1 MKNNGPCT
9 AFRQEDIERVETKW
23 NIGCAIT
30 LLGKIYISRG
40 NMYTTPVKSSL
51 RQVAPYLDLPDS
63 ALRLA
68 YFKVST
74 DTAGIVCSCER

>member
-1 MKNNGPCT
+1 MIISST
-9 AFRQEDIERVETKW
+9 ALIIFQPIRDLYLIVVNVRKLS
-23 NIGCAIT
+23 N
-30 LLGKIYISRG
+30 LLSTVYFISAVFQ
-40 NMYTTPVKSSL
+40 ML